1 MKRLST
7 CVLLTVALLAV
18 TPLSQAT
25 PYTFVASLAGANES
39 PPVASPG
46 IGFATVLLDTTTH
59 LMQVIVTFSGLTSG
73 NTAAHIHC
81 CTAVGGNAGVATTTP
96 TFPDFPTGAT
106 SGSYDHVFNLTLAS
120 SYNPAFVTLNGGLAG
135 AEAALIAGMLA
146 GQSYLNIHTSRNPT
160 GEIRGFLT
168 LVVPEP
174 ATLLLLGIGLAGATL
189 ARRRSSR

>member
-18 TPLSQAT
+18 APLGQAT

-39 PPVASPG
+39 PPVVSPG
-46 IGFATVLLDTTTH
+46 FGFATVLLDTTTH
-59 LMQVIVTFSGLTSG
+59 LMQVIVSFGGLTTG

-81 CTAVGGNAGVATTTP
+81 CIPVGGNAGVATTTP
-96 TFPDFPTGAT
+96 TFTGFPSGTT
-106 SGSYDHVFNLTLAS
+106 SGFYDHVFDLTLAS
-120 SYNPAFVTLNGGLAG
+120 SYNPAFVTLSGGLAG

-146 GQSYLNIHTSRNPT
+146 GQTYLNIHTTQNPG
-160 GEIRGFLT
+160 GEIRGFLA

-174 ATLLLLGIGLAGATL
+174 ATLLLLGIGLAGVAL

>member
-18 TPLSQAT
+18 APLGQAT

-39 PPVASPG
+39 PPVVSPG
-46 IGFATVLLDTTTH
+46 IGSATVVIDTTTN
-59 LMQVIVTFSGLTSG
+59 LMLVIISFSGLTTG
-73 NTAAHIHC
+73 NTASHIHC
-81 CTAVGGNAGVATTTP
+81 CVPVGGNAGVATTTP
-96 TFPDFPTGAT
+96 TFTGFPTGTT
-106 SGSYDHVFNLTLAS
+106 SGSYNHIFDLTLAS
-120 SYNPAFVTLNGGLAG
+120 SYNPAFVTLNGGVAG

-146 GQSYLNIHTSRNPT
+146 GQSYLNIHTTQNPG

-174 ATLLLLGIGLAGATL
+174 ATMLLLGIGLAGLGL
-189 ARRRSSR
+189 ARRRNSR